1 MESEIYTYLIEHNIG
16 KDNMIKNK
24 ELRKIFNI
32 GNDRSL
38 RKIIQNI
45 REDKDYYLVIG
56 SKSGSDGGFYVCTTM
71 DEVEETIENIRKRAS
86 QMYRTCHILEWK
98 RAMNED
104 K

>member
-24 ELRKIFNI
+24 DLRRIFNV

-45 REDKDYYLVIG
+45 REDEDYYLVIG
-56 SKSGSDGGFYVCTTM
+56 SKSGSNGGFYVCVT
-71 DEVEETIENIRKRAS
+71 DEEVEDTIDNIRKRAG
-86 QMYRTCHILEWK
+86 QMYRTCHVLEWK
-98 RAMNED
+98 RD
-104 K
+104 LS